1 MSSTNTRL
9 HISIKRQEKEW
20 QWQSLDEK
28 PSFFPW
34 ILFLL
39 YSALVFTPI
48 CEQFTVM
55 KIKPYFP
62 KGGGGRLI
70 QITTEKTNKYIKL
83 FTKNIYIAITREQAK
98 LKCLLRISFLQTV
111 IKIESSFEARK
122 ARTIDRTLDSIVPEM
137 GTHTILCKT
146 RINTEYQ

>member
-39 YSALVFTPI
+39 YSALIFTPI

-55 KIKPYFP
+55 KIKPYCP

-83 FTKNIYIAITREQAK
+83 FKRIFILQ
-98 LKCLLRISFLQTV
+98 LRKSKQ
-111 IKIESSFEARK
+111 S
-122 ARTIDRTLDSIVPEM
+122 
-137 GTHTILCKT
+137 
-146 RINTEYQ
+146 

>member
-1 MSSTNTRL
+1 
-9 HISIKRQEKEW
+9 
-20 QWQSLDEK
+20 
-28 PSFFPW
+28 
-34 ILFLL
+34 
-39 YSALVFTPI
+39 
-48 CEQFTVM
+48 M